1 MKKCLLFLWLTV
13 PCLLLHSCSPSH
25 HNFQTAVVNPDPSLL
40 AQESGSCQGD
50 KQNRNSITPGKMV
63 DPWPATPPQI
73 GKLVLKQEYW
83 HYMKEAARKYRVS
96 PYLIQAV
103 CAIES
108 RYNPQATS
116 GRGQCLGL
124 MQLHRST
131 AKKYGV
137 NPYNPRENIMGG
149 AAVLA
154 RLLEKYN
161 GNLLQVLRVYNA
173 ESTPAYEREVIKAFQ
188 QAMKNGATTNHLAN
202 RRDSLR
208 PGGKSLFIGH

>member
-1 MKKCLLFLWLTV
+1 MKKYLPLLFLTV
-13 PCLLLHSCSPSH
+13 FCLSMSSCNSAYHSTHPALVKEKPSA
-25 HNFQTAVVNPDPSLL
+25 TANEAASH
-40 AQESGSCQGD
+40 
-50 KQNRNSITPGKMV
+50 KITHQNRYTASLGRTV

-83 HYMKEAARKYRVS
+83 HYMKEAARKYQVS

-103 CAIES
+103 AAIES

-116 GRGQCLGL
+116 GRGQCIGL

-137 NPYNPRENIMGG
+137 DPHNPRENIMGG

-154 RLLEKYN
+154 RLLKQYD
-161 GNLLQVLRVYNA
+161 GNLLRVLRVYNA
-173 ESTPAYEREVIKAFQ
+173 ESTRAYEREVLKAYA
-188 QAMKNGATTNHLAN
+188 QAMTNGAAARQLAKN
-202 RRDSLR
+202 RN
-208 PGGKSLFIGH
+208 